1 MNTHSK
7 TLAYRG
13 WKSWPNSPGDVAAG
27 ALYGPHPNPD
37 PRVRAG

>member
-1 MNTHSK
+1 MNTQQDLGLSGLEE
-7 TLAYRG
+7 LAELA
-13 WKSWPNSPGDVAAG
+13 GDVAAG